1 MRQFFYLCM
10 IAVSIGLFAGCKAKK
25 AAVASFSDLNGE
37 WGVVEMNGKVLNPV
51 ETHQVLI
58 FDVAGNRL
66 SGNAGCNRIMGQIE
80 YSEMYK
86 NIIKF
91 PQVATTRM
99 GCPDMSG
106 EKELLTAL
114 DKVVRFEA
122 VGETKPVNEI
132 ALYGTDNSKLLV
144 IKKQK

>member
-1 MRQFFYLCM
+1 MIKLLYFCVRIFNFANKMNTLNLRAEIQNKGRFLCVNDDFY
-10 IAVSIGLFAGCKAKK
+10 
-25 AAVASFSDLNGE
+25 
-37 WGVVEMNGKVLNPV
+37 
-51 ETHQVLI
+51 I

-122 VGETKPVNEI
+122 VGENKPVDEI